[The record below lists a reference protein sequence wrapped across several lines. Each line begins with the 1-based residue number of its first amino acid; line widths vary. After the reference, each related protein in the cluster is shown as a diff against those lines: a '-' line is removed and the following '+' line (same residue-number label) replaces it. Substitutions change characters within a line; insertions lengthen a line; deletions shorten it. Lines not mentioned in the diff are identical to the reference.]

1 MVGFWVMRSRKG
13 INMVP
18 GGENKQEETVESR
31 YYLQR
36 SAQAAQLIFDGSI
49 SVVCGTRESAINHAR
64 ALATKHDEKIEI
76 LLLVGRVEPPLFKED
91 AYTPF

>member
-1 MVGFWVMRSRKG
+1 M
-13 INMVP
+13 
-18 GGENKQEETVESR
+18 NKQEETVESR

-36 SAQAAQLIFDGSI
+36 SSQAVQLIFDGSI
-49 SVVCGTRESAINHAR
+49 SVVCGTRESAISHAM

-91 AYTPF
+91 VYTPL